1 MMKAKGTGD
10 LSSILQRFADHVLRG
25 AGETPMIALGP
36 LVWGIEP
43 GHDTRHWYFVAA
55 SIDAKGEL
63 RLDQFK
69 IPQDNRQLAEQT
81 RTGLMITILQRQ
93 PPCVLSDFDDELAL
107 AQWCEALAP
116 SERTRRI
123 RADIEQE
130 RRP

>member
-1 MMKAKGTGD
+1 MKGKGTGD
-10 LSSILQRFADHVLRG
+10 LTSILKRFADHVLHDTGR
-25 AGETPMIALGP
+25 TPMIALGP

-55 SIDAKGEL
+55 SINASGEV

-81 RTGLMITILQRQ
+81 RTGLMFAILQRQ

-107 AQWCEALAP
+107 ARWCEALAP

-130 RRP
+130 RETA